1 MVNNNRLLSLKL
13 RTLIFGH
20 PLATQNAE
28 DSKVGVLGGVPVFGS
43 DIISSEGYA
52 PDEILYILL
61 LAGSLGYAY
70 VLRISIA
77 IVLLVISI
85 FLVYRKAIQKY
96 PEGGGS
102 YTIAK
107 AYLGENFGLIAGAS
121 LTLDYIL
128 TVAVSVSSA
137 IENLT
142 GIFPWLAPTE
152 HKVLADCLV
161 ILFMAWVNLRGL
173 KESARLFSVPVY
185 LYISTLALLI
195 GTGLVEILLHGLTPE
210 AVATG
215 HIAVSSL
222 SGMTWFILARA
233 FAGGTTA
240 LTGFEAVSNG
250 VTAFKKPAQKHAI
263 HTLLILGI
271 IVSLGLIG
279 LTYLAGAYHLVPA
292 EGNTVLNQLGLII
305 FGRTLLY
312 FVLMG
317 TAAAIL
323 VIASSTPY
331 AGLPILLSLMARDG
345 YTPRYFK
352 NLGDRLVYSAGIWT
366 LFIVSSLLIVVFH
379 GDTHTMLPLY
389 AIGVFI
395 SFTLT
400 GTGLAKHVWQTKGAK
415 WKSDFVVFCFGGI
428 ISFLVLIIFIVTKFT
443 QGAWIILVIMPL
455 LVLMFRGIR
464 SIYSGE
470 IQNLDVTPQAIEEF
484 HGLMAKVK
492 RRRAHVELTDYKNKI
507 IVPVYDLTLIVLETL
522 KYAYALT
529 PQVTAVH
536 IASDPSRTAKLLKH
550 WAENHMEIPLEIV
563 ESPYRA
569 TVQDLLKYIDKVE
582 KKGNFDTITVAIAEY
597 VPEKIW
603 QNILHNQTG
612 QLIKLMLLFRKNILV
627 TSVPYHPV
635 SRKDASDES
644 KVILKKS

>member
-1 MVNNNRLLSLKL
+1 MASVNKLFGLKL

-20 PLATQNAE
+20 PLSTHNADE
-28 DSKVGVLGGVPVFGS
+28 AKVGVLGGIPVFGS
-43 DIISSEGYA
+43 DIISSQGYA
-52 PDEILYILL
+52 PDEILYVLL
-61 LAGSLGYAY
+61 LAGTLGYAY
-70 VLRISIA
+70 VLKTSLL

-96 PEGGGS
+96 AEGGGS

-107 AYLGENFGLIAGAS
+107 AYLGDNYGLIAGAS

-142 GIFPWLAPTE
+142 GIIPWLAPSG

-161 ILFMAWVNLRGL
+161 IMFMAWINLRGL
-173 KESARLFSVPVY
+173 KESARLFSIPVY
-185 LYISTLALLI
+185 LYIATLALLM
-195 GTGLVEILLHGLTPE
+195 GTGLVEILVHGITPT
-210 AVATG
+210 AVSTG
-215 HIAVSSL
+215 HIASSTA
-222 SGMTWFILARA
+222 SGMTWFLLARA

-250 VTAFKKPAQKHAI
+250 VTAFKNPAQKRAI
-263 HTLLILGI
+263 KTLLVLAI
-271 IVSLGLIG
+271 IVSLGLMG
-279 LTYLAGAYHLVPA
+279 LTYLASAYHLVPA
-292 EGNTVLNQLGLII
+292 EGNTILNQLGLII
-305 FGRTLLY
+305 FGRTLPY
-312 FVLMG
+312 FILMG

-331 AGLPILLSLMARDG
+331 AGLPILLSLMARQG
-345 YTPRYFK
+345 YAPRYFK
-352 NLGDRLVYSAGIWT
+352 NLGDRLVYSVGIWT
-366 LFIVSSLLIVVFH
+366 LFIVSSLLIILFH
-379 GDTHTMLPLY
+379 GDTHEMLPLY

-400 GTGLAKHVWQTKGAK
+400 GIGLAKHTWKEKGEK
-415 WKSDFVVFCFGGI
+415 WKLDFAIFSFGGI
-428 ISFLVLIIFIVTKFT
+428 VSFLVLLIFITTKFM
-443 QGAWIILVIMPL
+443 QGAWIILLIMPL
-455 LVLMFRGIR
+455 LVLMFRGVHHV
-464 SIYSGE
+464 YQGE
-470 IQNLDVTPQAIEEF
+470 IRDVDVTPEAVEEF
-484 HGLMAKVK
+484 RNYVKKVK
-492 RRRAHVELTDYKNKI
+492 RRRAHVELADYKNKVV
-507 IVPVYDLTLIVLETL
+507 VPVYDLNLIVLKTL

-550 WAENHMEIPLEIV
+550 WAENHIEIPLEIV

-569 TVQDLLKYIDKVE
+569 TVQDLLKYLDKLE
-582 KKGNFDTITVAIAEY
+582 KKGHFDTITVAIPEY
-597 VPEKIW
+597 VPEKLW

-612 QLIKLMLLFRKNILV
+612 QLMKLMLLFRKSILV

-635 SRKDASDES
+635 PKDES
-644 KVILKKS
+644 KLDAVKSSVK